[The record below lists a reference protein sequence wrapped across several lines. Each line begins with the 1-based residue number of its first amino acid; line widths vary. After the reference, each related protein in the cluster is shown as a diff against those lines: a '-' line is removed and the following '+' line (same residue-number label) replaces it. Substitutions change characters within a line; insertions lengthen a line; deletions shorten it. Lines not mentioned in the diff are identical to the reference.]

1 MSLKLQDPNTNLQG
15 AIREL
20 QGYTKSVLAGNSV
33 DTKIDLAA
41 IRAEDSILS
50 VLEFDPAGPVFADRT
65 SEASVTDI
73 RADGTITLASVVAGD
88 TVTIGGQVFE
98 AIDGDTNGANS
109 GRANTGIFKFG
120 IGVSDTESGTN
131 LRDAINEYF
140 GLQAN
145 GVTAT
150 RVAGVVTVVSTLEGA
165 VGNATTLVE
174 NTSGSTIVVDNA
186 TLTGGTD
193 TGGIQLDS
201 TDTTGHQLIVE
212 WYNRK

>member
-1 MSLKLQDPNTNLQG
+1 MSLKLQDPNTNVQG
-15 AIREL
+15 AVREL
-20 QGYTKSVLAGNSV
+20 QGYTKSLLPGNSV

-41 IRAEDSILS
+41 IRAEDTIVS
-50 VLEFDPAGPVFADRT
+50 VLHNTAGVLVDLT
-65 SEASVTDI
+65 VEASVSDI

-98 AIDGDTNGANS
+98 AVAGDGFGANS

-174 NTSGSTIVVDNA
+174 NTSGTTIVVDNA

-193 TGGIQLDS
+193 TGGVQLDS
-201 TDTTGHQLIVE
+201 TDTTGDQLIVE
-212 WYNRK
+212 WYNRQ